1 MVTRNGN
8 KTFWLSRVQEDLLF
22 SLLGD
27 TSNTSLKAFILSR
40 AKQEVDFKAKQLEQ
54 QQQQKTNETELK
66 A

>member
-8 KTFWLSRVQEDLLF
+8 KTFWLSKAQEDLLF
-22 SLLGD
+22 GLLGD
-27 TSNTSLKAFILSR
+27 TSNTSLKAFLLSR

-54 QQQQKTNETELK
+54 QMQQKPGENEPK